1 MAEEDPLAILDDPR
15 SEVGRAQLEMPDAQS
30 EFRDSPEFETL
41 ESEFRKMET
50 DGPTA
55 VNWKQLNEETISV
68 LQTKSKDL
76 VLATRLAYGLFT
88 EEGYRGIAVGLV
100 VLKDLVEIHWDTMIP
115 PVRRERGR
123 AGAFDWLAEKL
134 APMVEAKPPEG
145 QFNAEI
151 YVANEALLE
160 LDNALEQ
167 KLTKTQVALG
177 PLVRA
182 LRPLAKDA
190 KATLEEAKKAAEA
203 METAAQAPAE
213 AEEEATPATELQAAA
228 VSEPAPAPTQ
238 AEAPATATPP
248 PPPPPKPAPAPVAEI
263 AVDTSNATSALQA
276 VFNAATKAATTV
288 RQQAPTDARGYFASR
303 FALWGRIEAL
313 PPNKDGKTALPP
325 PQKTKTSELA
335 ALKGAGNNEGL
346 IQSAESAFI
355 ASPFWLDAQY
365 MLASAMDELGAP
377 YDAAKRMVTGELA
390 SFLKR
395 FPEITTL
402 TFSDGTAFASIETR
416 DWIAQEIQSGGDAT
430 AATGSDLDRAF
441 SEAVQLGVAGKT
453 VDGLNALKANVTASQ
468 AGRDQF
474 KAHLKIGEY
483 CLRFELIQQLFALLS
498 SLRAIATERDL
509 ANWEP
514 ELAIALA
521 RLSWQSL
528 GHKNARQFIPDVD
541 AVQLRAN
548 AMETL
553 ALLDVGAA
561 VELTNRK

>member
-1 MAEEDPLAILDDPR
+1 MAEEFSLATFDDPR
-15 SEVGRAQLEMPDAQS
+15 SEVGRVQLETPDAQD
-30 EFRDSPEFETL
+30 EFRDTMEFEAL
-41 ESEFRKMET
+41 EAEFRKMET
-50 DGPTA
+50 EGPTA
-55 VNWKQLNEETISV
+55 VNWKQLNEDTISV

-88 EEGYRGIAVGLV
+88 EEGYHGIAVGLV
-100 VLKDLVEIHWDTMIP
+100 VLKDMVETQWDTMVP
-115 PVRRERGR
+115 PLRRERGR

-134 APMVEAKPPEG
+134 APMIEAKPPEG
-145 QFNAEI
+145 QFNEEI

-167 KLTKTQVALG
+167 KLTKTQAALG

-182 LRPLAKDA
+182 LRPLAKHA
-190 KATLEEAKKAAEA
+190 KATLEEARKAAEA
-203 METAAQAPAE
+203 QEVAAQAPAR
-213 AEEEATPATELQAAA
+213 AQEEAAPAAEAQSAAA
-228 VSEPAPAPTQ
+228 SESAPAPAPTQ
-238 AEAPATATPP
+238 APAAEATPVPTP
-248 PPPPPKPAPAPVAEI
+248 PQPAPISEI
-263 AVDTSNATSALQA
+263 AVDASNATAALQA

-288 RQQAPTDARGYFASR
+288 RQQAPSDARGYFASR

-313 PPNKDGKTALPP
+313 PPNTDGKTALPP
-325 PQKTKTSELA
+325 PQKMKTSELA
-335 ALKGAGNNEGL
+335 ALRAAGNNEGL

-365 MLASAMDELGAP
+365 MLASAMGELGAP
-377 YDAAKRMVTGELA
+377 FEAARRTVTGELA

-395 FPEITTL
+395 FPDITTL
-402 TFSDGTAFASIETR
+402 TFSDGTAFAGVETR
-416 DWIAQEIQSGGDAT
+416 DWIAQEIQSGAT
-430 AATGSDLDRAF
+430 DVASTGSDLDRAF

-453 VDGLNALKANVTASQ
+453 VDGLNLLKTNVATSQ

-498 SLRAIATERDL
+498 SLRTIAKNRDL
-509 ANWEP
+509 AQWEP
-514 ELAIALA
+514 ELAIELA
-521 RLSWQSL
+521 RLSWQGL
-528 GHKNARQFIPDVD
+528 GHKNTRQFIPDTD
-541 AVQLRAN
+541 AIQLRAS

-561 VELTNRK
+561 VELATRK